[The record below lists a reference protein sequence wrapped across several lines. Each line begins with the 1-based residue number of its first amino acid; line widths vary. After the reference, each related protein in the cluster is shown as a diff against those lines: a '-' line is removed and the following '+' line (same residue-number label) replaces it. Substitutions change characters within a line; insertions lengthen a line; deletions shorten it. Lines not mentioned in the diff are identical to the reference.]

1 MLNTFSNPHPSATL
15 ACFLT
20 PAFQFGN
27 RAKSIQNKARV
38 NETRSVEQL
47 TKLLEAAL
55 AQNEL
60 YKKQIASLKAKVSKY
75 RQAVRD

>member
-1 MLNTFSNPHPSATL
+1 M
-15 ACFLT
+15 
-20 PAFQFGN
+20 
-27 RAKSIQNKARV
+27 

-75 RQAVRD
+75 RQAVRACVPACVVDDIVSARVQ